1 MSKIQAK
8 VKRIWIRA
16 AGKPAGQ
23 MITDPNQIQRWI
35 KRFQEADFE
44 FRPAFGAYCN
54 RDPKVGT
61 IMLFVDNNP
70 ATASQAIAAA

>member
-16 AGKPAGQ
+16 AGKAAGQ
-23 MITDPNQIQRWI
+23 MITDPNQIQRWM
-35 KRFQEADFE
+35 KRYQEADFE

-54 RDPKVGT
+54 RDPQVGT
-61 IMLFVDNNP
+61 IMLFVDN
-70 ATASQAIAAA
+70 ASSEAPQAIAAA